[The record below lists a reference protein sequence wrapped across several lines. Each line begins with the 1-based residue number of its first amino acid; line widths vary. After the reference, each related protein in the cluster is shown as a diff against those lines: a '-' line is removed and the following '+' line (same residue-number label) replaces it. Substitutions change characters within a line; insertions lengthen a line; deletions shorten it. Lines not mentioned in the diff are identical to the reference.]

1 MQRKNLLSAIA
12 LLTALF
18 LASVGHAAN
27 YNFGV
32 MPWQKGQ
39 TADDIR
45 ARYKPMLEW
54 LGKETG
60 DTFTIVGTRDYEQM
74 VDFLANGRIQVANIS
89 PLPYVL
95 AKRKNPEIRLLV
107 TELSWNKERTKKI
120 DSYRGYILALKSR
133 TDLNKL
139 EDLKDRQF
147 GFVDEESTSG
157 FQYPSVLL
165 RERGI
170 EYKSYFSKYYFLGG
184 HPRVTDAIVSGSIDA
199 GATWD
204 YNWSQADK
212 KHGDVFKP
220 LFETPP
226 IPNLCIAA
234 HPSLPLN
241 VQKKIVQALPRIDEN
256 LLKGLPAA
264 GYVVRPDSFYDV
276 VRKLVQ

>member
-1 MQRKNLLSAIA
+1 MKPKILLPVLVLVA
-12 LLTALF
+12 LVF
-18 LASVGHAAN
+18 LAPTGHAAN

-39 TADDIR
+39 SVDDIR
-45 ARYKPMLEW
+45 GMYKPMLDW
-54 LGKETG
+54 LGRQTG
-60 DTFTIVGTRDYEQM
+60 DTFSIVGTRDYDQM
-74 VDFLANGRIQVANIS
+74 VDFLANGRIQIANIS
-89 PLPYVL
+89 PMPYVL

-107 TELSWNKERTKKI
+107 TELSWNRDRTKKI
-120 DSYRGYILALKSR
+120 DSYRGYILALKKR
-133 TDLNKL
+133 TDINTLD
-139 EDLKDRQF
+139 DLKGKQF
-147 GFVDEESTSG
+147 GFVDEDSTSG
-157 FQYPSVLL
+157 FQYPSVLM
-165 RERGI
+165 REHGI
-170 EYKSYFSKYYFLGG
+170 EYKSYFGKYYFLGG

-212 KHGDVFKP
+212 KHGQVFKA

-241 VQKKIVQALPRIDEN
+241 AQKKIEKALLTIDEK
-256 LLKGLPAA
+256 LLTGLPAA

-276 VRKLVQ
+276 VRKLLQ